1 MHGDEPMKWA
11 IAPKAIGWRGNALA
25 DHLRQKNIEVEFA
38 DPDFVVMMFT
48 PEVALAEIQRLT
60 KLLCSLPR
68 RTPVAEMPPALQRP
82 VQRMSARE
90 ALFSPQ
96 ERLPVEEALGHVLA
110 AANVTCPPAVP
121 IVVCGEEIDESAI
134 ACLRYYGIETC
145 TVVRK

>member
-1 MHGDEPMKWA
+1 
-11 IAPKAIGWRGNALA
+11 
-25 DHLRQKNIEVEFA
+25 
-38 DPDFVVMMFT
+38 
-48 PEVALAEIQRLT
+48 LT